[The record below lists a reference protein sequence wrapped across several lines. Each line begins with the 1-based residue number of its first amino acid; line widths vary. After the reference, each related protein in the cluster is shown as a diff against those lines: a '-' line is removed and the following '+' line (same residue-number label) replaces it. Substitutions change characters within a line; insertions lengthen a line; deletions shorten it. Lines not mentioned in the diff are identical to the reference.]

1 MDAGSVFEDVL
12 WDVGVA
18 EQERGK
24 AGAGAEG
31 SSGGVET
38 ERAETIAVHYNRKW
52 ENQAKLVLKDVHR
65 EERD

>member
-12 WDVGVA
+12 WDVCVA

-31 SSGGVET
+31 SSGESRQN
-38 ERAETIAVHYNRKW
+38 E
-52 ENQAKLVLKDVHR
+52 
-65 EERD
+65 